1 MALRLSLAL
10 QRHRVGRMPP
20 ARGASR
26 HLDQPLRV
34 RGEQVFAQVFDG
46 DVELRQEA
54 FVYML
59 GWVTLPS
66 LGGELTDLGMQAVKD
81 GWWVDPPPEVLQQ
94 VRLRQEDAFN
104 NLQAWVNRQQREHIE
119 NEAEIDRA
127 LMPPPPP
134 RPRQATRV
142 RPWLPTRLSVRLTVW
157 LCLCVYLSVGLPCLF
172 VYWAGPGRS
181 SVSFDSGTKRSLGP
195 HEPRRESLV

>member
-1 MALRLSLAL
+1 
-10 QRHRVGRMPP
+10 MPP

-46 DVELRQEA
+46 DMELRQEA

-142 RPWLPTRLSVRLTVW
+142 RPWLPTQLSVRLTV
-157 LCLCVYLSVGLPCLF
+157 
-172 VYWAGPGRS
+172 
-181 SVSFDSGTKRSLGP
+181 
-195 HEPRRESLV
+195 

>member
-1 MALRLSLAL
+1 MALWLSLAL

-26 HLDQPLRV
+26 GLDQPLRV

-81 GWWVDPPPEVLQQ
+81 G
-94 VRLRQEDAFN
+94 
-104 NLQAWVNRQQREHIE
+104 
-119 NEAEIDRA
+119 
-127 LMPPPPP
+127 
-134 RPRQATRV
+134 
-142 RPWLPTRLSVRLTVW
+142 
-157 LCLCVYLSVGLPCLF
+157 
-172 VYWAGPGRS
+172 
-181 SVSFDSGTKRSLGP
+181 
-195 HEPRRESLV
+195 